1 MAAAAKA
8 PDRQKTGLLL
18 SIAYPRIL
26 ALRFKRQHVVEM
38 LLRVSMCVQVSMR
51 MSTYAWWNM
60 VYVRVDVGASLAHG
74 NGETRER
81 KIK

>member
-1 MAAAAKA
+1 MLAKA
-8 PDRQKTGLLL
+8 PDREKTGLLL

-51 MSTYAWWNM
+51 VSTYAGM
-60 VYVRVDVGASLAHG
+60 EYECMYACR
-74 NGETRER
+74 
-81 KIK
+81 